1 MEPDEVTQSRELS
14 VNLHDPPPSLL
25 RRATPENLGIT
36 GSNEIYHICNKIT
49 KLKSKYDKSQQT
61 LLCYNKQ

>member
-1 MEPDEVTQSRELS
+1 